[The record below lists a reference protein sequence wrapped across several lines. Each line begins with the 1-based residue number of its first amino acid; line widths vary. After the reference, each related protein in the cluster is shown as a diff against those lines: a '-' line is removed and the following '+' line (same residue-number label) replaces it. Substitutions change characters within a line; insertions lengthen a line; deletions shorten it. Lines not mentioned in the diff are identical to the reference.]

1 MAGCKKSRALD
12 NPKMKTKRAA
22 KKRFTVTASGLVKHA
37 AKGRR
42 HCLSNKGRK
51 RKRQLGRACYMAPG
65 NENLVARLIPYL
77 K

>member
-1 MAGCKKSRALD
+1 MAGCKKSRGLN

-22 KKRFTVTASGLVKHA
+22 AKRVRVTASGLVKHA

-51 RKRQLGRACYMAPG
+51 RKRQLVKARYMVSG
-65 NENLVARLIPYL
+65 SDNLVSRLIPYL